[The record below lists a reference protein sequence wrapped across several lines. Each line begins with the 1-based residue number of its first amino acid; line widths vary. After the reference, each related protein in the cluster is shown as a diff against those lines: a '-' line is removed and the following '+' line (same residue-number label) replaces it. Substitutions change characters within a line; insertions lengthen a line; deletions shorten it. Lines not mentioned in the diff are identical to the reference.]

1 MGVTLRQSARLP
13 LIMQCFGFALLFN
26 TFLPSSFLPQTPY
39 FDFQSFP
46 VQPVTHYHKPAP
58 LYHKPSPAYH
68 KPAPV
73 YHKPAHSYHKPKPA
87 PLYKSAGPPYH
98 HTPAYVPHVYAKH
111 PTTYRKPAPLSGF
124 VNLGP
129 FYTATEAP
137 AEEEATVEVID
148 DVADVVDLKESDKS
162 SGSGKPEKLV
172 LETEE
177 TNSENMAMTKEE
189 LIEIAVER
197 IKEMEELKEDGL
209 VVLEPQSTGDIVSVD
224 NMAAL
229 DGMNIVEFESLRVR
243 MILFIRLP

>member
-1 MGVTLRQSARLP
+1 MGTVTLRQSARLP

-46 VQPVTHYHKPAP
+46 VQPATHYHKPAP

-73 YHKPAHSYHKPKPA
+73 YHKPAHSYHN
-87 PLYKSAGPPYH
+87 
-98 HTPAYVPHVYAKH
+98 TPAYVPHVYAKH

-124 VNLGP
+124 VNLGQV
-129 FYTATEAP
+129 YTATEAS
-137 AEEEATVEVID
+137 AEEEAPVEVID
-148 DVADVVDLKESDKS
+148 DVADVVDLKEGDKS

-172 LETEE
+172 LENKE
-177 TNSENMAMTKEE
+177 TNSEKMAMTKEE
-189 LIEIAVER
+189 LIEIAIER

-209 VVLEPQSTGDIVSVD
+209 VVLEPQSSGDIVSVD

-229 DGMNIVEFESLRVR
+229 D
-243 MILFIRLP
+243 

>member
-1 MGVTLRQSARLP
+1 MGTVTLRQSARLP

-46 VQPVTHYHKPAP
+46 VQPAAHYHKPAP
-58 LYHKPSPAYH
+58 LYHR
-68 KPAPV
+68 PAP
-73 YHKPAHSYHKPKPA
+73 SYHKTKPV
-87 PLYKSAGPPYH
+87 PLYKSAGHPYH

-111 PTTYRKPAPLSGF
+111 PTPYRKPAPLSGF
-124 VNLGP
+124 VNLGQ
-129 FYTATEAP
+129 FYTATEAS
-137 AEEEATVEVID
+137 AEEEAPVEVID

-172 LETEE
+172 LENKE
-177 TNSENMAMTKEE
+177 TNSEKMAMTKEE

-209 VVLEPQSTGDIVSVD
+209 VVLEPQPTGDIVSVD

-229 DGMNIVEFESLRVR
+229 D
-243 MILFIRLP
+243 

>member
-1 MGVTLRQSARLP
+1 MGTVTLRQSARLP

-46 VQPVTHYHKPAP
+46 VQPAAH
-58 LYHKPSPAYH
+58 YH

-73 YHKPAHSYHKPKPA
+73 YHRPAPSYHKTKPV

-98 HTPAYVPHVYAKH
+98 HTPAYVPHAYAKH

-129 FYTATEAP
+129 FYTATEAS
-137 AEEEATVEVID
+137 AEEEAPVEVID

-172 LETEE
+172 LETKE
-177 TNSENMAMTKEE
+177 TNSEKIAMTKEE
-189 LIEIAVER
+189 LIEIAIER

-229 DGMNIVEFESLRVR
+229 D
-243 MILFIRLP
+243 

>member
-1 MGVTLRQSARLP
+1 MGTLRQSARLP
-13 LIMQCFGFALLFN
+13 LSMQSFGFALLFN
-26 TFLPSSFLPQTPY
+26 NFLPSSFLPQTPY

-46 VQPVTHYHKPAP
+46 VQPATHYHKPAP

-68 KPAPV
+68 KPA
-73 YHKPAHSYHKPKPA
+73 HSYHNPKPA

-98 HTPAYVPHVYAKH
+98 NTPAYVPHVYAKH

-137 AEEEATVEVID
+137 AEEEAPVEVIE
-148 DVADVVDLKESDKS
+148 DVVDVVDSKESDKS
-162 SGSGKPEKLV
+162 SGIGKPEKLV
-172 LETEE
+172 LKTKE
-177 TNSENMAMTKEE
+177 TNSEKIAMTKEE

-229 DGMNIVEFESLRVR
+229 D
-243 MILFIRLP
+243 